1 MSKEVG
7 GMVGSRRVQGAE
19 SAQRATQPSGRLL
32 AGGRSS
38 SGQMM
43 HERPRES
50 ALRVSAP
57 GILDELTNPD
67 QP

>member
-32 AGGRSS
+32 AG
-38 SGQMM
+38 
-43 HERPRES
+43 EVVIRPDDAR
-50 ALRVSAP
+50 AAP
-57 GILDELTNPD
+57 
-67 QP
+67 